1 MSGML
6 RRMLVW
12 QRLATLICG
21 NLLPLL
27 IWIWLSGLHI
37 LHNLVQISGYWQLQ
51 HLHFA
56 LRLEWVYLNVLLW
69 IGLHLNKAL
78 NELLWGHT
86 WRKLARL
93 GQLKD
98 LLLLL
103 TLLNKHIVTSFRL
116 GTSVLALHIFLKL
129 LLVHNIFLCDNIRLN
144 LGFFLACRL
153 LFPFSVAL
161 FVASIRIRIFFLGL
175 WFWQLICIHFEW
187 FLSQLGLLFYCRLAL
202 ERRVSWYN
210 LFLFGFLLLL
220 WSFFEDGNNFSDFL
234 WF

>member
-1 MSGML
+1 MSRVL
-6 RRMLVW
+6 RRMLVR

-27 IWIWLSGLHI
+27 IWIWLSGLHV

-56 LRLEWVYLNVLLW
+56 LCLEWVYLNVLLW
-69 IGLHLNKAL
+69 VGLHLDKAL
-78 NELLWGHT
+78 NELLWGHA

-93 GQLKD
+93 RQLKD

-103 TLLNKHIVTSFRL
+103 TLLNKHIITSFRL
-116 GTSVLALHIFLKL
+116 RAGIFALDIFLKL
-129 LLVHNIFLCDNIRLN
+129 FLVHNIFFCDDIRLD

-161 FVASIRIRIFFLGL
+161 FVTSIRVRIFFLGL
-175 WFWQLICIHFEW
+175 WFRQLIGIHFEW
-187 FLSQLGLLFYCRLAL
+187 FLSQVGLLFYCSLAL
-202 ERRVSWYN
+202 ERRVSWYY